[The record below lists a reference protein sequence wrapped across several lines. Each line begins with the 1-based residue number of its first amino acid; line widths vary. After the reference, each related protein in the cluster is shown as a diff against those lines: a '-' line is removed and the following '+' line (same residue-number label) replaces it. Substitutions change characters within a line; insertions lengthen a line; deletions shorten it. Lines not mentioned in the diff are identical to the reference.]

1 MNYSRKS
8 IIIWMFLLFPLVVLG
23 QEDRSLLNGGSD
35 VYFVEEHGILPDG
48 RDIHLKL
55 STLIRKVSNNGG
67 GVIQFK
73 EGTYVIGAGLTKDR
87 KPTGGVRLYPNV
99 RLRGLNG
106 TVLKANID
114 GQGFHSMF
122 GTVDNSVENVTFENI
137 IFDTYIGT
145 LNRNINDFR
154 LAIALHWS
162 KNVIIRHCKFIHD
175 IGTVDTRYSH
185 KQEDKDAG
193 LYRVDGLVIENCE
206 FEARILNDEGY
217 RDITALGVTGENVF
231 IRNNHFC
238 VKDKIGKRENKYNP
252 NCCLEIQGK
261 NMWIYNNIFEGYT
274 NAMDF
279 TTSDTYAE
287 NRNINIYNNR
297 ILCYRGV
304 GIWTGEG
311 GYARGINI
319 HDNIFKLSCDN
330 EDKRNT
336 GVKGCVVFVNHPRD
350 SHNGYYSEIN
360 ITNNIFDYSESS
372 GFYRSKNY
380 KGWINV
386 PQNRT
391 NEKNGISYEEFYS
404 VIDLGGSSKV
414 RTGVNVM
421 NNEFVDCVFPCL
433 YIGGSNVSENHL
445 IKSNTF
451 RNCRNIICLI
461 NKCDDIVI
469 IKNKVVESLSMP
481 QSTKVFFDAKW
492 SGISANGLDK
502 AEDVR
507 FNNIMILQN
516 EFVDDNGENIQSRYQ
531 SDFSKINIGKGN
543 VFDVGNVGYVQK

>member
-1 MNYSRKS
+1 MISKDWIS
-8 IIIWMFLLFPLVVLG
+8 IVLLFFLF
-23 QEDRSLLNGGSD
+23 SLSSKCLA
-35 VYFVEEHGILPDG
+35 EGIYYAKDYGIEPENNP
-48 RDIHLKL
+48 IAYKL
-55 STLIRKVSNNGG
+55 TELTKKVSRQGG
-67 GVIQFK
+67 GVILF
-73 EGTYVIGAGLTKDR
+73 ESGTYVFGSGLSSDNI
-87 KPTGGVRLYPNV
+87 PEGGVRLYPNV
-99 RLRGLNG
+99 SYKGVDG
-106 TVLKANID
+106 TVFKANVVKE
-114 GQGFHSMF
+114 GFHSMF
-122 GTVDNSVENVTFENI
+122 GTVDNTVENVIFEGI
-137 IFDTYIGT
+137 TFDTYIGSN
-145 LNRNINDFR
+145 NRNINDFR
-154 LAIALHWS
+154 LAIALHWC
-162 KNVIIRHCKFIHD
+162 KNVTVRNCRFIHD
-175 IGTVDTRYSH
+175 IGTIDTRYSH

-206 FEARILNDEGY
+206 FEARILKDEGY

-238 VKDKIGKRENKYNP
+238 VKDKIGKRDKKYYP

-261 NMWIYNNIFEGYT
+261 NMWIYNNTFEGYT

-279 TTSDTYAE
+279 TTSDSYAE
-287 NRNINIYNNR
+287 NRNINSYNNR
-297 ILCYRGV
+297 ILCYRGF

-360 ITNNIFDYSESS
+360 ITNNVFDYSESS

-469 IKNKVVESLSMP
+469 INNKVVESPSMP
-481 QSTKVFFDAKW
+481 ISAKVFFNAKW
-492 SGISANGLDK
+492 SGISKYGIINEEG
-502 AEDVR
+502 VS
-507 FNNIMILQN
+507 FNNIVLLQN
-516 EFVDDNGENIQSRYQ
+516 EFVDDNGRNIQSKYQ
-531 SDFSKINIGKGN
+531 SDFSKLNLGKGN
-543 VFDVGNVGYVQK
+543 VFDMYSKSK